1 MHADSP
7 GNSDGELMHD
17 VVSGS
22 QEALAVLYDRHAAG
36 VFATARRVAG
46 DRQIAEEVV
55 QETFLTLWNRAELYD
70 ARMGSLATWLRRIA
84 RNRALDRLRAAAR
97 RPRLL
102 ASGAIAHVDEPVD
115 GALERLAT
123 GSAGSTGS
131 DPEADPG
138 DEAVAS
144 WMRDRIRAALDGMP
158 NDERTVIVLAY
169 DEELS
174 QSEIATRLGWP
185 IGTVK
190 TRTRRALGRLR
201 AILAPELA
209 PGTAA
214 DAEGHAQ
221 AGPHA
226 ATAPAFVRSGGPHG
240 SR

>member
-1 MHADSP
+1 MP
-7 GNSDGELMHD
+7 R
-17 VVSGS
+17 
-22 QEALAVLYDRHAAG
+22 YDPRPWL
-36 VFATARRVAG
+36 ATAYTPGAKP
-46 DRQIAEEVV
+46 
-55 QETFLTLWNRAELYD
+55 WP
-70 ARMGSLATWLRRIA
+70 
-84 RNRALDRLRAAAR
+84 AAAET
-97 RPRLL
+97 
-102 ASGAIAHVDEPVD
+102 GAE
-115 GALERLAT
+115 
-123 GSAGSTGS
+123 
-131 DPEADPG
+131 
-138 DEAVAS
+138 
-144 WMRDRIRAALDGMP
+144 IRAALDGMP